1 VSEHA
6 ELYVR
11 LALRLARH
19 DEGVVESYNGPPEM
33 ATGVD
38 DEPLTA
44 PIDLVAEAEGLLA
57 DLPDAW
63 LRDQV
68 AGLRARAGLLAGERW
83 SYADEVE
90 ACFGVQPT
98 LTDEATLHGAYE
110 RLEALLPGSGSLR
123 ERYQAWER
131 ATQVPT
137 DRVPAVVDAV
147 VEESR
152 AHARR
157 MFGLPEDEGFD
168 VEYVSGE
175 GWLAFHEYVGGLRAH
190 VSVNTDLPRS
200 GVELLHTV
208 LHETYAGHH
217 AESCL
222 KEVALVRERGL
233 LEQAIVVVPTPQSLV
248 SEGLAELGPSLL
260 LDGEHR
266 ARYEAIVR
274 DAGVDIDLA
283 HDRTVAAAVE
293 PVLRIQADA
302 GQLLHAEGWSED
314 AVLGYLRQWGLVD
327 DTLLEHVVRFVAD
340 PANRGYVVCY
350 PEGLVR
356 CREYVKGDPARFT
369 TLLTEQVRVG
379 DLSASL

>member
-1 VSEHA
+1 MSEHA
-6 ELYVR
+6 ERYVR

-19 DEGVVESYNGPPEM
+19 DEGVVESYYGPPEM

-38 DEPLTA
+38 AEPLTA
-44 PIDLVAEAEGLLA
+44 PIDLVAEADRLLA

-68 AGLRARAGLLAGERW
+68 VGLRARAGLLAGERW

-90 ACFGVQPT
+90 ACFGVRPT
-98 LTDEATLHGAYE
+98 LTDEATLRAAYE
-110 RLEALLPGSGSLR
+110 RLETLLPGPGSLR
-123 ERYQAWER
+123 DRYQAWER
-131 ATQVPT
+131 ATQVPA

-157 MFGLPEDEGFD
+157 LFGLPEGEGFD
-168 VEYVSGE
+168 VEYVSGQ
-175 GWLAFHEYVGGLRAH
+175 GWMAFHEYAGGLRAQ

-222 KEVALVRERGL
+222 KEVALVRGRGL
-233 LEQAIVVVPTPQSLV
+233 LEQAIVVVPTAQSLV

-266 ARYEAIVR
+266 ASVR
-274 DAGVDIDLA
+274 SGRARRRGRHRPRARPDRRGRRRAGAADPG
-283 HDRTVAAAVE
+283 RCRPAAA
-293 PVLRIQADA
+293 R
-302 GQLLHAEGWSED
+302 
-314 AVLGYLRQWGLVD
+314 R
-327 DTLLEHVVRFVAD
+327 R
-340 PANRGYVVCY
+340 
-350 PEGLVR
+350 LVR
-356 CREYVKGDPARFT
+356 ERGARVPPAVGTRRRHPARARRPLRRRSRRT
-369 TLLTEQVRVG
+369 GGTSCATRR
-379 DLSASL
+379 ASCAAGST